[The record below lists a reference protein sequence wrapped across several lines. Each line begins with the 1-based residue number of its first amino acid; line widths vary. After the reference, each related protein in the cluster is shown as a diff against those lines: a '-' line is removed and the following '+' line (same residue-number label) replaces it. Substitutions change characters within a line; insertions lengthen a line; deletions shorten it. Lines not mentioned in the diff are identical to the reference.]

1 MVTARNGNYLSTP
14 NVAVVVQQRG
24 RALEGV
30 NENKERER
38 EGERERGGEGEGT
51 LTYHSHRRFFSFLFL
66 LLRFLRAMKR
76 HFACN

>member
-38 EGERERGGEGEGT
+38 EREREREGGGGRNSHLSFAST
-51 LTYHSHRRFFSFLFL
+51 LFFFFVFTL
-66 LLRFLRAMKR
+66 AI
-76 HFACN
+76 FACDEASLCM